1 MYSTKALVSMSKKT
15 SLKKNRK
22 NSPDDK
28 QLIRKLKKELLEAQK
43 TSALGLM
50 TNRIVHEINNPLN
63 VIGTHVELIECL
75 VKANNSNKEQVLE
88 SLKIINSVV
97 DRIQSIIASTKNVSQ
112 RKKLNSNDAYT
123 LDMIINSNLIFVD
136 SELKHH
142 EIKLSQSHENSK
154 EKIICSPIEL
164 SQVILNLLTNSIQAI
179 REKPEKWIKI
189 NSKLTPKFVEFRIT
203 DSGSGIPKNIQK
215 KLFTPYFT
223 TKKIG
228 LGTGIGLNLSKE
240 IMKSFKGS
248 LEYDSKD
255 TKNTTFL
262 IKIPRI
268 NA

>member
-1 MYSTKALVSMSKKT
+1 MSKKAT
-15 SLKKNRK
+15 MKKK
-22 NSPDDK
+22 KIKKDPSSDK
-28 QLIRKLKKELLEAQK
+28 QLIKSLKKELLEAKK

-50 TNRIVHEINNPLN
+50 TSRIVHEINNPLS
-63 VIGTHVELIECL
+63 VISTHIELIECL
-75 VKANNSNKEQVLE
+75 VNANDSNQEQVLE
-88 SLKIINSVV
+88 SLKTINSVIE
-97 DRIQSIIASTKNVSQ
+97 RIQAIIASTKNVSQ
-112 RKKLNSNDAYT
+112 RRNLKPNEAYPI
-123 LDMIINSNLIFVD
+123 DMIVNSNLIFVD
-136 SELKHH
+136 SELKQH

-154 EKIICSPIEL
+154 EKIICSPIEF

-189 NSKLTPKFVEFRIT
+189 NSKITPKYVEFRIT

-215 KLFTPYFT
+215 KLFSPYFT
-223 TKKIG
+223 TKQIG

-248 LEYDSKD
+248 LEYDNKD